1 MSKKTSGILRGVE
14 ISQAPDKSWKK
25 ASLKI
30 EKEGKTITLSTFKAD
45 DIEKANQLN
54 GKEIEAEY
62 TLTQKGDR
70 TYKNLVTG
78 GLKEIGLGEALV
90 TEEEEVVDVEEI
102 EDVKEEKKEAEVIM
116 TEKEGRKM
124 GQQIPVSSLPE
135 KPKYKVKFVEDETDY
150 KRRQVLI
157 LRQNSFSQAN
167 NYLANIVK
175 AVEVG
180 ILKPVEVSNEDLNLG
195 NLKKIAHEIEED
207 IMRVK

>member
-30 EKEGKTITLSTFKAD
+30 EKDGKTITLSTFKAM
-45 DIEKANQLN
+45 DIEKANSLN
-54 GKEIEAEY
+54 GKEVEAEY

-70 TYKNLVTG
+70 TYKNLIEG
-78 GLKEIGLGEALV
+78 GLKETGQGETRV
-90 TEEEEVVDVEEI
+90 TEEEEVVDVEDI
-102 EDVKEEKKEAEVIM
+102 EDVKEEKKEKKEAEVIM
-116 TEKEGRKM
+116 TEKEGKKM
-124 GQQIPVSSLPE
+124 GKNPPDTQ
-135 KPKYKVKFVEDETDY
+135 
-150 KRRQVLI
+150 RLI
-157 LRQNSFSQAN
+157 VRQNSLTQAN
-167 NYLANIVK
+167 SYLANIVK

-207 IMRVK
+207 IMR